1 MEQELVSVI
10 IPTYNRKHT
19 IKRSIDSVL
28 VQTYRAIEIIIID
41 DCSTDGTME
50 YVDELYGNITDI
62 NIIYVRN
69 DSNVGPGAS
78 RNIGVSYASGEYI
91 AFHDSDDE
99 WLPHKLERQMEEMRR
114 ADAKVGVVYSVC
126 EMRREK
132 ETIVYPPS
140 GVPYELKSGNVFP
153 VILLNALIPM
163 ITLLMRK
170 SIFLEIGGFNE
181 QLHALED
188 YEISIRIAKKYEI
201 LLVDEVLA
209 VAYESVGS
217 VDSRNN
223 DKIVTQYYIM
233 DLYKDDLKQLGIKER
248 KFDFVLG
255 EAMQYGNQ
263 QFFCQAVLEL
273 SKDEDYLRYAEKK
286 YKMYKE

>member
-1 MEQELVSVI
+1 MEQEFVSVI

-28 VQTYRAIEIIIID
+28 AQTYRAFEIIIVD

-50 YVDELYGNITDI
+50 YVEELYGDITDV
-62 NIIYVRN
+62 NIIYVKN
-69 DSNVGPGAS
+69 DNNIGPGAS
-78 RNIGVSYASGEYI
+78 RNIGVSYANGDYI

-99 WLPHKLERQMEEMRR
+99 WQPHKLERQMEEIRL
-114 ADAKVGVVYSVC
+114 ADERVGAVYSVC
-126 EMRREK
+126 EMRRAK
-132 ETIVYPPS
+132 ETITYPPA

-153 VILLNALIPM
+153 VILLNAMIPM
-163 ITLLMRK
+163 ITLLMKK

-181 QLHALED
+181 QLRALED
-188 YEISIRIAKKYEI
+188 YEISIRIAKDYEI

-209 VAYESVGS
+209 IAYESSGS

-233 DLYKDDLKQLGIKER
+233 DLYKDDLKQLGIKEK

-255 EAMQYGNQ
+255 EAIQYGNQ
-263 QFFCQAVLEL
+263 HFFCQAVLEL
-273 SKDEDYLRYAEKK
+273 SKDVDYLRYAEEKCRI
-286 YKMYKE
+286 YRT